1 MKTTP
6 HIVKGKESHFG
17 TEHHK
22 TPLPVKRYA
31 ALACMHSC
39 THTHI
44 RTHTNTRT
52 HTRTHTHAPHT
63 NFYSHTCRG
72 FVQQTI
78 SKVSSNLDQSFKS
91 QVLAMGLCFWRAFS
105 FCYALKL
112 KLTLTHTHIHTHTQ
126 THTRTDTHSTYTH
139 PIAFALEDLVKILR
153 C

>member
-52 HTRTHTHAPHT
+52 HTRTHTHTHHT
-63 NFYSHTCRG
+63 
-72 FVQQTI
+72 QT
-78 SKVSSNLDQSFKS
+78 F
-91 QVLAMGLCFWRAFS
+91 
-105 FCYALKL
+105 
-112 KLTLTHTHIHTHTQ
+112 THTHAGDLCNRPSAKWAAIWTRASSHRCSLWAFVSDGPSLSVMHLNSNLHLHTHTYTHTHKHTHAQ
-126 THTRTDTHSTYTH
+126 THTLHTHIQSRLH
-139 PIAFALEDLVKILR
+139 WKIW
-153 C
+153 